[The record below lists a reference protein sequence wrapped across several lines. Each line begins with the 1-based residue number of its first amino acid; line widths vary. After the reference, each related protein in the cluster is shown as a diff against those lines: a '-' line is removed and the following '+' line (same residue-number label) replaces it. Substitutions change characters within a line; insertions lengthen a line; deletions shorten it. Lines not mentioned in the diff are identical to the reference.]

1 MRSNLYWDDF
11 ADTTIRTLI
20 QPEPGVP
27 MLIIVDTANDMNLA
41 EACLGAALRAGA
53 DAQLIVKKRHI
64 YGTASRPGP
73 VLSDAIRASKLI
85 LALCNG
91 IVRAPATIEATSQGT
106 RVLASPTINEGGI
119 EEYVI
124 RALLD
129 VDVEAMNRNAELV
142 AKLWDQTKVCRITSP
157 QGTDLSFEMAP
168 RKSFIGDGAIT
179 EDGEIDFFPGTQVN
193 IRPVEETVNGTIV
206 VDASDSVQGIVQ
218 TPYSLLIKNGVITSI
233 EGGREADAMRKWLAS
248 RNDDRIYKIMHI
260 SIGLNPQAGISG
272 NMIED
277 ERMLAAIDVGF
288 GDAKVCPYHMDIMMA
303 TPAVYLDGKVMSG
316 GGELNPDLGFESMQ
330 SA

>member
-1 MRSNLYWDDF
+1 MSSSTYWDEF
-11 ADTTIRTLI
+11 AHATVGTLMR
-20 QPEPGVP
+20 PEPGDP
-27 MLIIVDTANDMNLA
+27 LLIIVDTANDMNLA
-41 EACLGAALRAGA
+41 QACLGAALHAGA
-53 DAQLIVKKRHI
+53 DAHLIVKKRHI
-64 YGTASRPGP
+64 YGTASKPGP
-73 VLSDAIRASKLI
+73 VLSDAIRASRLI

-91 IVRAPATIEATSQGT
+91 IVRAPATIGATSKGT

-119 EEYVI
+119 EGYVV

-129 VDVEAMNRNAELV
+129 VDIEAMNRNAELV

-168 RKSFIGDGAIT
+168 RESSIGDGAIT

-193 IRPVEETVNGTIV
+193 ISPVEESVNGTIV
-206 VDASDSVQGIVQ
+206 VDASDSVQEMVQ
-218 TPYSLLIKNGVITSI
+218 TPYSLVIRDGVIASL
-233 EGGREADAMRKWLAS
+233 EGGREADTMRNWLAT
-248 RNDDRIYKIMHI
+248 RNDDRIYGIMHV

-303 TPAVYLDGKVMSG
+303 TPTVYLDGKVMSA
-316 GGELNPDLGFESMQ
+316 GGELSPDLGFESMQ
-330 SA
+330 LA